1 MTASSRKPTTL
12 RQLRYFI
19 AVAEEGQITR
29 AASRLHLAQPA
40 LSQAIAQLE
49 EQVGVQLLERHA
61 RGVRL
66 TAPGAAFFA
75 KAQQALLAMDDA
87 NFHAQSLTRAAQGAL
102 QIGYV
107 GPAPMIK
114 APDLFADLAEQN
126 PDAELAFVEL
136 QFPSGP
142 TASWLREVD
151 VGLCHLPRSEAGAC
165 TQLLRTEPRVLIVP
179 HNNPLAQS
187 TEVAVEDV
195 LDEVFISYHPD
206 VQSEWASFH
215 SLDDHRGGPP
225 ERTSGER
232 PLRPP
237 DMLAALTSRRGITA
251 VPACDAIVIIKVLRG
266 VSVVR
271 VRDARPFELGLS
283 WRKDDHN
290 PSVAVLAALVRAT
303 CAAEGRGPVTE
314 ASGALRVSAQT

>member
-1 MTASSRKPTTL
+1 MPAAARKPTTL
-12 RQLRYFI
+12 RQLRYFV

-40 LSQAIAQLE
+40 LSQAMAQLE
-49 EQVGVQLLERHA
+49 EHVGVQLLERHA

-75 KAQQALLAMDDA
+75 KAQQALAAMADA
-87 NFHAQSLTRAAQGAL
+87 DFHAESLTRAAQGAL
-102 QIGYV
+102 RIGFV

-114 APDLFADLAEQN
+114 APDLFAGLAVDN

-136 QFPSGP
+136 PFPSGP

-151 VGLCHLPRSEAGAC
+151 VALCHLPRSEAGAC
-165 TQLLRTEPRVLIVP
+165 TQLLRAEPRVLIIP
-179 HNNPLAQS
+179 HKNPLAEN
-187 TEVAVEDV
+187 TELAVEDV
-195 LDEVFISYHPD
+195 LDEVFIGYHPD
-206 VQSEWASFH
+206 VQSEWAGFH

-225 ERTSGER
+225 ERTSGDAPR
-232 PLRPP
+232 RPP

-251 VPACDAIVIIKVLRG
+251 VPACDAIVILKALRG

-271 VRDARPFELGLS
+271 LRDARPFALGLS
-283 WRKDDHN
+283 WRKDAQN
-290 PSVAVLAALVRAT
+290 PYVAQLAALARAT
-303 CAAEGRGPVTE
+303 GDAGAPRPVAEATGAGGAA
-314 ASGALRVSAQT
+314 ARV